1 VGFSATIRKMRCRTS
16 LDSFFL
22 PARRFTLGDQTP
34 VQAEAGAMPADHGL
48 GSDHHESLLP
58 SGPELAGERPEE
70 FVERAELGPG
80 MPALQYRELLSK
92 RQIFKQKVLT

>member
-80 MPALQYRELLSK
+80 MPALQYRELSK